1 MFCWG
6 EDSLADVYLI
16 RKVFEQHRVS
26 CNLYVASN
34 GEEGLDALQETAGSE
49 RLPDLVILDVNFPRW
64 NRLED
69 FEI

>member
-6 EDSLADVYLI
+6 EDSWADVYLI

-69 FEI
+69 FEV

>member
-34 GEEGLDALQETAGSE
+34 GEEGPDALQETAGSE

-69 FEI
+69 FEV